1 MIKIGLIGIVAA
13 FLALPLKKEKAEYAM
28 AAGMIAGILIF
39 FYVLAEVSYVTD
51 FINEVLK
58 YLPIDKSYMLILF
71 KILGIT
77 YIAEFSSNICKD
89 AGYSSVA
96 GQIEIFAKLSILIL
110 SIPGLKYIL
119 DILNEFL

>member
-1 MIKIGLIGIVAA
+1 MVKIGLIGIVAA

-28 AAGMIAGILIF
+28 VVGMIAGILIF

>member
-1 MIKIGLIGIVAA
+1 MVKIGLIGIVAA

-28 AAGMIAGILIF
+28 TIGMIAGILIF

>member
-1 MIKIGLIGIVAA
+1 MVKIGLIGIVAA

-28 AAGMIAGILIF
+28 AIGMIAGLLIF
-39 FYVLAEVSYVTD
+39 FYVLAEVTYVTD
-51 FINEVLK
+51 FINEVIK
-58 YLPIDKSYMLILF
+58 YLPIDKSYILILF

-77 YIAEFSSNICKD
+77 YIAEFSSNICRD
-89 AGYSSVA
+89 AGHSSIA

>member
-1 MIKIGLIGIVAA
+1 MVKIGLIGIVAA
-13 FLALPLKKEKAEYAM
+13 FFALPLKKEKAEYAM
-28 AAGMIAGILIF
+28 AIGMIAGILIF

-58 YLPIDKSYMLILF
+58 YLPIDKSYMFILF

-96 GQIEIFAKLSILIL
+96 GQIEIFAKLSVLIL
-110 SIPGLKYIL
+110 SIPGLRYVL

>member
-1 MIKIGLIGIVAA
+1 MVKIGLIGIVAA
-13 FLALPLKKEKAEYAM
+13 FLALPLKKEKTEYAM
-28 AAGMIAGILIF
+28 AVGMIAGILIF

>member
-1 MIKIGLIGIVAA
+1 MVKIGLIGIVAA

-28 AAGMIAGILIF
+28 TVGMIAGILIF